1 MGGCSLRVSGVEVSV
16 RHPRLS
22 LRVPVTMGSFRIPTA
37 GKAPHGLQGLG
48 FRVQDKMQANRAGNM
63 ATRHELVQAP
73 KP

>member
-1 MGGCSLRVSGVEVSV
+1 MGGCSLRVSGVEVFFCTASAV
-16 RHPRLS
+16 
-22 LRVPVTMGSFRIPTA
+22 VPQSSSHDGEFQDPHSRQGSTRIT
-37 GKAPHGLQGLG
+37 G